1 MKDFFLK
8 FSAAGLSACILW
20 GMIICASGCGK
31 GKPVDPEPVARP
43 VKLYTLEPGGLKR
56 TYEYPG
62 QVQSKIQA
70 DLAFE
75 VPGRLISLA
84 VDEGERVQEGAILA
98 MLDPRNYESRLN
110 ASLAVLKEAK
120 SRQRRDQALFDKN
133 AGSKEELE
141 RSIRAVETAQANVEI
156 ARKAYEDTY
165 LRAPFSGTVARV
177 LVDEFKN
184 LGSRQ
189 TVMILEE
196 TSRMEAVINIP
207 ENIWIQVRKEA
218 TSRNAS
224 EQEHILPQII
234 MTSMPDRVF
243 PAQIV
248 AAATKA
254 DASSRT
260 FAITFAFTS
269 PEDLNISSGM
279 TAKAR
284 FTSPHPLTSEAGGIA
299 APVNAVGYNA
309 QGKAFVWRIAQ
320 YTMLASKV
328 EVEAGE
334 MAGDMIEVF
343 GPLQA
348 GETIATSGIHN
359 IREGMKIKAWTD

>member
-1 MKDFFLK
+1 MKDFFSK
-8 FSAAGLSACILW
+8 FIAAIVSA
-20 GMIICASGCGK
+20 GMLLGIIICISGCGK
-31 GKPVDPEPVARP
+31 GKPVAPEPVARP
-43 VKLYTLEPGGLKR
+43 VRLYTLESGGLKR

-70 DLAFE
+70 NLAFE

-84 VDEGERVQEGAILA
+84 VDEGEKVQQGAVLA
-98 MLDPRNYESRLN
+98 KLDPRNYESKLN
-110 ASLAVLKEAK
+110 ASLAVLREAQ

-141 RSIRAVETAQANVEI
+141 GSIRAVETAQADVEI
-156 ARKAYEDTY
+156 ARKAYEDTS
-165 LRAPFSGTVARV
+165 LRAPFTGTVAKV

-184 LGSRQ
+184 VGSRQ

-196 TSRMEAVINIP
+196 TSHMEAVINIP
-207 ENIWIQVRKEA
+207 ENIWIQVRRRAKSQK
-218 TSRNAS
+218 TS
-224 EQEHILPQII
+224 EQEHILPKII
-234 MTSMPDRVF
+234 MTSMPDREF

-260 FAITFAFTS
+260 FAITFAFTP

-284 FTSPHPLTSEAGGIA
+284 FTSPHSSTSKAGGIA
-299 APVNAVGYNA
+299 VPVTSVGYNA
-309 QGKAFVWRIAQ
+309 KGKAFVWRIAQ

-328 EVEAGE
+328 EVEVGE

-343 GPLQA
+343 GQLQA
-348 GETIATSGIHN
+348 GETLATSGIHN
-359 IREGMKIKAWTD
+359 IREGMKVKAWTD